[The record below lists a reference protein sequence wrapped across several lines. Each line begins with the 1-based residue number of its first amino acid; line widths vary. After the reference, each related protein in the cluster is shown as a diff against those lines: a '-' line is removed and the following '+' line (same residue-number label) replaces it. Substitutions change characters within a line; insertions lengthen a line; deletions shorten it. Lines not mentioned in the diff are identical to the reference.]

1 MSGLARMA
9 KRHSEQMINSILKL
23 EDLAECIMLSDVNG
37 FIVEFDDPAGQVS
50 YGTVDLPIQISY
62 LNGTPFLKARYVH
75 RTRML
80 HVHAAG
86 DDEENILFS
95 VNLVR
100 HAPPRPHPA
109 AILAGHMGDHRKK
122 STSTPHQ
129 NEIAKLKHKTGL
141 TIYRINRG
149 ATRLI
154 PSSKDHQTNEA
165 TDLQI
170 VRANQ
175 ATIPFLDMKV
185 ENTCCGI
192 FLHWLGLTFHRAQFA
207 CYKRDQFI
215 ASVRPKIGLGV
226 SQIGYVVKFEN
237 NIAAPQHVSK
247 TIVLASTMV
256 MLLTQGPINVSDDI
270 MEE

>member
-1 MSGLARMA
+1 MAGIARMA

-23 EDLAECIMLSDVNG
+23 EDLAECFMLSDVNG

-50 YGTVDLPIQISY
+50 YGVVDLPILISY

-75 RTRML
+75 RNRML

-95 VNLVR
+95 INLVSHSR
-100 HAPPRPHPA
+100 FKQQHPA
-109 AILAGHMGDHRKK
+109 SILAGHMSSSDKK
-122 STSTPHQ
+122 SASLQQHQ

-141 TIYRINRG
+141 TIYRINRSTKLT
-149 ATRLI
+149 ATQI
-154 PSSKDHQTNEA
+154 DKGET

-175 ATIPFLDMKV
+175 ATIPFLDMKM
-185 ENTCCGI
+185 ERTCCGT

-215 ASVRPKIGLGV
+215 GTLRPKIGLGP
-226 SQIGYVVKFEN
+226 SQIGYVVKFEKD
-237 NIAAPQHVSK
+237 IPAPQHVSK
-247 TIVLASTMV
+247 TIVLASAIT

-270 MEE
+270 TEE